1 MKGIDVLVVRF
12 VPFVLYC
19 FYITYL
25 LQSYFGID
33 IRDFYHIHCNSAIYA
48 LSLFLISLANKKYH
62 CVYNR
67 AMYVFLIVIPI
78 INYLNAKLSL
88 FPNKETHILFIV
100 IATIATALIT
110 AYLAI
115 RHFVN
120 ISKRKF
126 NNGNNQ

>member
-1 MKGIDVLVVRF
+1 MKGIDVLVIRF
-12 VPFVLYC
+12 MPFILYG
-19 FYITYL
+19 FYIIYL
-25 LQSYFGID
+25 LQSYFGVD

-78 INYLNAKLSL
+78 INYLNAKYHI
-88 FPNKETHILFIV
+88 FPTNEVHVLFIV
-100 IATIATALIT
+100 MATIATALIT

-115 RHFVN
+115 KHFVN
-120 ISKRKF
+120 ISKRKI
-126 NNGNNQ
+126 NNGRS